1 MMETKKV
8 AITDLKITGK
18 IKLPKARGANKI
30 KVIGCILV
38 DKDLNV
44 IEGAINVLI
53 ALENGLETVEVQCG
67 SNQVTLKNNSIYGAY
82 KILSKTHKGK
92 R

>member
-1 MMETKKV
+1 MMETNKV
-8 AITDLKITGK
+8 AISDLKITGK
-18 IKLPKARGANKI
+18 IKLPKARGASKI
-30 KVIGCILV
+30 RVIGSILV

-44 IEGAINVLI
+44 IEGAENVLL
-53 ALENGLETVEVQCG
+53 ALENGLETVEVFYG
-67 SNQVTLKNNSIYGAY
+67 TNQVSLKNNTIYGTY

>member
-18 IKLPKARGANKI
+18 IKLPKARGANKSR
-30 KVIGCILV
+30 VIGSILV
-38 DKDLNV
+38 DNNLNV
-44 IEGAINVLI
+44 IEGAENIIL

-67 SNQVTLKNNSIYGAY
+67 INQVSLKNNTIYGAH
-82 KILSKTHKGK
+82 KILFKAHKGK

>member
-8 AITDLKITGK
+8 AISDLKITGK

-30 KVIGCILV
+30 RVIGSILV

-44 IEGAINVLI
+44 IEGAENVLL
-53 ALENGLETVEVQCG
+53 ALENGLFTVDVHCG
-67 SNQVTLKNNSIYGAY
+67 NNQVSLRNNTIYGAH